1 MTNAYWFELPKEAAD
16 MVRRM
21 MGKGPMPDD
30 EVTRRK
36 ANEEDTAAMLTM
48 ISAEDLAAFRAGDE
62 SPLASLGR
70 RGDLCNA
77 NSPGGQNPTLHG

>member
-1 MTNAYWFELPKEAAD
+1 

-36 ANEEDTAAMLTM
+36 ANEEETAAMLTT
-48 ISAEDLAAFRAGDE
+48 ISAKDLAAFRAGDE
-62 SPLASLGR
+62 SPLAKAFASLGR
-70 RGDLCNA
+70 RVDLCNA
-77 NSPGGQNPTLHG
+77 NSPGGQNPTLQG